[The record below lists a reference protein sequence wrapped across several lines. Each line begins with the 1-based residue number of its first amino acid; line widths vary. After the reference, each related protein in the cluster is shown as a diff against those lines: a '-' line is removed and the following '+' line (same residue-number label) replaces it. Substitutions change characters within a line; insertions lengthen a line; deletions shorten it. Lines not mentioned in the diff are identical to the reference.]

1 MMKINCFCNCK
12 YIYNFSKNNLISV
25 FCVIFMHFFY
35 MNSSAQRQMASY
47 LQYIEQYKDIA
58 IEQQQHYGIPASITL
73 AQGLLESAAGK
84 SYLAREGNNHF
95 GIKCHRQW
103 HGEVVEV
110 GDSARRVCY
119 RQYGSAADSFKDH
132 SLFLQG
138 KRYSRL
144 YDLEVTDY
152 RGWATGLR
160 ECGYAEDTA
169 YPQKLIQ
176 IIEQYELY
184 NYDNGQPVTASTR
197 KHAKQDKKDKRH
209 GSNSIDHDLKSNK
222 NKDQEVLA
230 NVAALHSVKRKWKLH
245 YVLTVAGDT
254 YDAIAAEFNL
264 KTKKLLEFNDID
276 DESTPLAPGTKLYLE
291 KKASKAPE
299 GFDIYTI
306 RKGDTPWSIAQDFGI
321 RLSNLLK
328 INEISRSTKLQPG
341 DTMQLR

>member
-1 MMKINCFCNCK
+1 MKINSFCNCK
-12 YIYNFSKNNLISV
+12 YIYNFSKNHLIAV
-25 FCVIFMHFFY
+25 FCAFFVLL
-35 MNSSAQRQMASY
+35 SGFSAAAQRQMASY
-47 LQYIEQYKDIA
+47 LNYIEQYKDIA
-58 IEQQQHYGIPASITL
+58 IAQQQEYGIPASITL

-103 HGEVVEV
+103 HGEVLEV
-110 GDSARRVCY
+110 GDSAKRVCY

-138 KRYSRL
+138 RRYGKL
-144 YDLEVTDY
+144 YELEVTDY

-184 NYDNGQPVTASTR
+184 NYDSGQPMNASTR
-197 KHAKQDKKDKRH
+197 KRAKPDKKERS
-209 GSNSIDHDLKSNK
+209 GIDHDLKSSNS
-222 NKDQEVLA
+222 KDKEVLTR
-230 NVAALHSVKRKWKLH
+230 VTALHSVKRKWKLH
-245 YVLTVAGDT
+245 YVVTVAGDT
-254 YDAIAAEFNL
+254 YEAIAAEFNL
-264 KTKKLLEFNDID
+264 KTSKLLDFNDID
-276 DESTPLAPGTKLYLE
+276 DARTQPAPGTIIYVE

-299 GFDIYTI
+299 GFDTYTI
-306 RKGDTPWSIAQDFGI
+306 REGDTPWSIAQNFGI
-321 RLSNLLK
+321 KLSSLLK
-328 INEISRSTKLQPG
+328 LNEIKRTSVLHPG

>member
-1 MMKINCFCNCK
+1 MKINSFCNCK
-12 YIYNFSKNNLISV
+12 YIYNFSKNHLIVV
-25 FCVIFMHFFY
+25 FCAFFVPL
-35 MNSSAQRQMASY
+35 SGFSAAAQRQMASY
-47 LQYIEQYKDIA
+47 LAYIEQYKDIA
-58 IEQQQHYGIPASITL
+58 IAQQQEYGIPASITL

-103 HGEVVEV
+103 HGEVLEV
-110 GDSARRVCY
+110 GDSAKRVCY

-138 KRYSRL
+138 RRYSKL

-152 RGWATGLR
+152 RGWAAGLR

-184 NYDNGQPVTASTR
+184 NYDSGQSVTASTHKR
-197 KHAKQDKKDKRH
+197 AKPDKKERN
-209 GSNSIDHDLKSNK
+209 GIDHDLKSSNS
-222 NKDQEVLA
+222 KDKEVLTR
-230 NVAALHSVKRKWKLH
+230 VTALHSVKRKWKLH
-245 YVLTVAGDT
+245 YVVTVAGDT
-254 YDAIAAEFNL
+254 YEAIAAEFNL
-264 KTKKLLEFNDID
+264 KTSKLLDFNDID
-276 DESTPLAPGTKLYLE
+276 DARTQPAPGTIIYVE

-299 GFDIYTI
+299 GFETYTI
-306 RKGDTPWSIAQDFGI
+306 REGDTPWSIAQNFGI
-321 RLSNLLK
+321 KLSSLLK
-328 INEISRSTKLQPG
+328 LNEIKRTSVLHPG

>member
-1 MMKINCFCNCK
+1 MAMISFCNCK
-12 YIYNFSKNNLISV
+12 YIYNFSKNNLFSV
-25 FCVIFMHFFY
+25 FCSYFVALCCF
-35 MNSSAQRQMASY
+35 SASAQRQLASY
-47 LQYIEQYKDIA
+47 LEYIDTYKEIA
-58 IEQQQHYGIPASITL
+58 ISQQRDYGIPASITL
-73 AQGLLESAAGK
+73 AQGLLESGAGK

-95 GIKCHRQW
+95 GIKCHRNW

-184 NYDNGQPVTASTR
+184 NYDSGQSVTASTR
-197 KHAKQDKKDKRH
+197 KRPKTDKKGRN
-209 GSNSIDHDLKSNK
+209 GIDHDLKSNK
-222 NKDQEVLA
+222 DEGKEVLTR
-230 NVAALHSVKRKWKLH
+230 VTSLHSVKRKWKLH
-245 YVLTVAGDT
+245 YVVTVAGDS
-254 YDAIAAEFNL
+254 YEAIAAEFNL
-264 KTKKLLEFNDID
+264 KTSKLLDFNDIED
-276 DESTPLAPGTKLYLE
+276 ARTPLTPGTILYVE

-299 GFDIYTI
+299 GFDTYTI
-306 RKGDTPWSIAQDFGI
+306 RRGDTPWSIAQSFGI
-321 RLSNLLK
+321 KLSGLLK
-328 INEISRSTKLQPG
+328 LNEISRDSVLHPG
-341 DTMQLR
+341 DIMQLR